1 MATIQTC
8 GRTASITGHYED
20 NYSYKTITIDSDNL
34 DVSSPQ
40 VSYSMPEGTVYSA
53 TMNYTFKKNLAFS
66 NDLWFL
72 NITALGSLMTMYQT
86 SGSYDLP
93 PGKSFTEGEKLT
105 ITFNNKRNV
114 PERVASIWE
123 TGKTNHMYHFV
134 ITIVYRTG
142 TKVWVPQTTWTES
155 CGFDKKSALSSAGSI
170 CTEPGGTRTITVDGK
185 EYSQTNSCWAYSDSY
200 VTGNPIVDYEQIMRL
215 PNLNFY
221 VRLPGEYPVVR
232 LKLKYSALKK
242 RQAGLIERNI
252 RDALSPELERV
263 IQENERAA
271 AAAGLTFPTG
281 EEVLEKGSEMSAA
294 ADGTAHVASAGTPAS
309 SPVEKKTATPET
321 APKPPQG
328 TVPERKQVAVM
339 EPVISGS
346 ATVVPE
352 EGGGKHNTVTP
363 PVIAEKKDNV
373 VSLRSVGAMKKP
385 TEAPGKLPV
394 SPGVTGHPGTADSV
408 QTMPDA
414 LKALRNR
421 HHVPEPPVASP
432 LSMLH
437 RARQRPA
444 SSESDPQTEENG
456 GESMNLDMKVTALPD
471 GGLSVTT
478 AGKPVTPKTPD
489 EAHGT
494 HRQLAQEEENI
505 LIHRHADDP
514 GYDENDHYYYD
525 REPEL

>member
-1 MATIQTC
+1 M
-8 GRTASITGHYED
+8 TAE
-20 NYSYKTITIDSDNL
+20 
-34 DVSSPQ
+34 
-40 VSYSMPEGTVYSA
+40 
-53 TMNYTFKKNLAFS
+53 
-66 NDLWFL
+66 
-72 NITALGSLMTMYQT
+72 
-86 SGSYDLP
+86 
-93 PGKSFTEGEKLT
+93 
-105 ITFNNKRNV
+105 
-114 PERVASIWE
+114 
-123 TGKTNHMYHFV
+123 
-134 ITIVYRTG
+134 
-142 TKVWVPQTTWTES
+142 
-155 CGFDKKSALSSAGSI
+155 
-170 CTEPGGTRTITVDGK
+170 
-185 EYSQTNSCWAYSDSY
+185 
-200 VTGNPIVDYEQIMRL
+200 
-215 PNLNFY
+215 
-221 VRLPGEYPVVR
+221 
-232 LKLKYSALKK
+232 
-242 RQAGLIERNI
+242 
-252 RDALSPELERV
+252 
-263 IQENERAA
+263 
-271 AAAGLTFPTG
+271 
-281 EEVLEKGSEMSAA
+281 
-294 ADGTAHVASAGTPAS
+294 ADGMAHVASAGTPAS

-373 VSLRSVGAMKKP
+373 VSLRSVGAMKKL

-394 SPGVTGHPGTADSV
+394 SPGVTCHPGTADSV

-478 AGKPVTPKTPD
+478 VGKPVTPKTPD

-505 LIHRHADDP
+505 LLHRHADDP